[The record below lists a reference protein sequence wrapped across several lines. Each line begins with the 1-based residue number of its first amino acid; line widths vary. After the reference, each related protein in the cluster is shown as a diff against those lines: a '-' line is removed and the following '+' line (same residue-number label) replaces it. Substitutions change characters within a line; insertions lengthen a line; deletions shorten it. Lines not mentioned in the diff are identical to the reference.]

1 LEHIPNSL
9 IPVDNKVCLEKIIH
23 IIYMHHIKLFLIA
36 SVIIIASIFAYNY
49 QNNQKEPL
57 VARHQNLE
65 NKTVRRTQLVY
76 IASIDTNNGQT
87 IINGNSVELLKD
99 AEAQEAGF
107 AAGVCPQI
115 EECPTL
121 FLSPRTNATDTYA
134 IAKNS
139 AVTLAPVESLM
150 ARPED
155 TGTIT
160 FTDFEGRFRK
170 LLPEQ
175 QINTPFELT
184 IENGVVTN
192 ITERYFA
199 F

>member
-1 LEHIPNSL
+1 MDS
-9 IPVDNKVCLEKIIH
+9 KVCLEKIIH

-57 VARHQNLE
+57 VAKQQNQE

-76 IASIDTNNGQT
+76 IANIDTNNGQT
-87 IINGNSVELLKD
+87 IIYGNSVELLKD
-99 AEAQEAGF
+99 AEAGEAAYALGL
-107 AAGVCPQI
+107 CPQV

-121 FLSPRTNATDTYA
+121 FLSPRTNATDSYA
-134 IAKNS
+134 IASN
-139 AVTLAPVESLM
+139 ATATLAPVESVM

>member
-1 LEHIPNSL
+1 
-9 IPVDNKVCLEKIIH
+9 
-23 IIYMHHIKLFLIA
+23 MHHIKLFLLA
-36 SVIIIASIFAYNY
+36 LVIIIASIFAYNY
-49 QNNQKEPL
+49 QNSQEDPL
-57 VARHQNLE
+57 VAKQQNLE

-76 IASIDTNNGQT
+76 IANIDTNNGQT
-87 IINGNSVELLKD
+87 SISGNTVALLKD
-99 AEAQEAGF
+99 MEAQEAGL
-107 AAGVCPQI
+107 AAGICPKL
-115 EECPTL
+115 EDCPTL
-121 FLSPRTNATDTYA
+121 FLSPKSNVTDNYGIAANAT
-134 IAKNS
+134 
-139 AVTLAPVESLM
+139 VTLAPVESVM